1 MNQANDFCRD
11 IMISGRSSMPTL
23 VRKHGAR
30 RRRAGEV
37 ESFLFP
43 DGSTARIILNLDPR
57 IIEAE
62 TVIVEKYWIGGPA

>member
-11 IMISGRSSMPTL
+11 IMISGRSSMPSL
-23 VRKHGAR
+23 IRKHGAR

-37 ESFLFP
+37 LNFHFP
-43 DGSTARIILNLDPR
+43 DGSTARISDPR